1 MSNII
6 LTVMKPTIIIPLMAL
21 IATGVTA
28 QELKYPEA
36 PRSATTDTYFGV
48 EVKDPYLYID
58 NDNNVDTYK
67 WREVERKVTEE

>member
-48 EVKDPYLYID
+48 EVKDPYRPLE
-58 NDNNVDTYK
+58 NDTVWQSPSNGWMQNAK
-67 WREVERKVTEE
+67 